1 MKPAA
6 RSARPVGDK
15 MEQTLTISE
24 EIVHMVNQLAEGQI
38 QPLKVARRAVVK
50 WALAKS
56 DGNVSQAAQML
67 KISRGTIYRYARS

>member
-6 RSARPVGDK
+6 RFAWKVGDN
-15 MEQTLTISE
+15 MDQSLTVPE
-24 EIVHMVNQLAEGQI
+24 EIVHMVNQLAQGRI
-38 QPLKVARRAVVK
+38 QPLRVARRAVVK
-50 WALAKS
+50 WALAKA

>member
-1 MKPAA
+1 LKAVA
-6 RSARPVGDK
+6 RFAWQVGDN
-15 MEQTLTISE
+15 MQQSPTVPE
-24 EIVHMVNQLAEGQI
+24 EIVRMVNQLAQGRI
-38 QPLKVARRAVVK
+38 QPLKDARRAVVI

>member
-1 MKPAA
+1 MNE
-6 RSARPVGDK
+6 S
-15 MEQTLTISE
+15 LTVPE
-24 EIVHMVNQLAEGQI
+24 EIVHMVNQLAQGRI

-67 KISRGTIYRYARS
+67 KISRGTIYRYARL

>member
-1 MKPAA
+1 LKAVA
-6 RSARPVGDK
+6 RFAWQVGDN
-15 MEQTLTISE
+15 MQQSPTVPE
-24 EIVHMVNQLAEGQI
+24 EIVHMVNQLAQGRI

-50 WALAKS
+50 WALAQS

>member
-1 MKPAA
+1 
-6 RSARPVGDK
+6 
-15 MEQTLTISE
+15 MEQTLTMTE
-24 EIVHMVNQLAEGQI
+24 EIVHLVNQLARGQV

-50 WALAKS
+50 WALAKA